1 MSFRLNHYQLARAL
15 RILITLEP
23 NQPISSLSQ
32 AAKLIIIDWISKHS
46 INTSLDTSQADID
59 AIKLIEKLPANQINP
74 YTTIQSAMAK
84 TNYQPSQSAQ
94 MQKQVQKTTEQIA
107 LELEQEKFFNQCRQ
121 ESAQK
126 AQADQKAQETL
137 LNTQINATFNQV
149 KPSAFHDPN
158 ITDSVISSVT
168 DFSPPPEWKNLD

>member
-59 AIKLIEKLPANQINP
+59 AIKLIEKLPANQIDP
-74 YTTIQSAMAK
+74 YTTIQAAMAK
-84 TNYQPSQSAQ
+84 TTYQPSQSAQ
-94 MQKQVQKTTEQIA
+94 MQKQVQKTTEQIT
-107 LELEQEKFFNQCRQ
+107 LEFEQERFFNQCRQ
-121 ESAQK
+121 ESAQ
-126 AQADQKAQETL
+126 ATQAAQETR
-137 LNTQINATFNQV
+137 LNTQINATFNRV

-158 ITDSVISSVT
+158 ITESVISSVT